1 MKISESGRS
10 MVEMLGVLAVIGVL
24 TVGGIIGYRYSVDR
38 IMANRVVTGVRER
51 AVIAG
56 QQRVLGQPLNL
67 KEFYPDTDTDLI
79 YGRFEVEAEN
89 AYENLAY
96 GFTAD
101 MGVQAI
107 TVYDLPQRVCEYV
120 RETDFPD
127 PVLRLVNGREMESA
141 EGECLPDG
149 PRGSDTG
156 LTNAQGF
163 LDGEYHNVVTFVF
176 DEPLKSPCETDSE
189 CLPCGRCNEGYCEAK
204 EELEGKV
211 CHYGACCKAGLCDPN
226 GCECP
231 PDDPRPERGCWIERT
246 TDAEPPCPGHK
257 TYEPCACPEGW
268 SATEEPCAGT
278 VNTQTISGYNGVS
291 LTCYQCDLGG
301 GGGGGSDSGDDG
313 DDDDEPVCDEA
324 AGWSAINTCTGPV
337 SSQVVSANGYE
348 ITCYKCQD
356 CPKGNACPAG
366 QCCTEETVQADE
378 STGCPAYTTY
388 TPTECQCSEGFGP
401 TPCGDGQIET
411 LAETLDDGTMC
422 YQCQDCPKGNEC
434 PDGQCCT
441 ETTIQADA
449 NTGCPAYTT
458 YEPTECQCPS
468 GFSQTP
474 CGDGQIE
481 KDTETLGNGTICYQ
495 CQDCPKGNECLPG
508 TCCTE
513 TEHAA
518 TDDCPAYKTYT
529 PTTCECSK
537 GTSATCENGQV
548 RIELKE
554 TLGDDTKCYTCG
566 GCDDGYTANACDNG
580 YTATETKTVTDIE
593 DSTKVLTCRK
603 CEQCPTSN
611 ECLSGTCCTETEH
624 AATDDCPVYK
634 TYEPTECECPS
645 GYTTLSCPKGMTQTD
660 MMTVGHTKCYQCAHA
675 CNHPDCC
682 CPAGYYC
689 PNGKD
694 GSRYKDG
701 CDEDGSGKGPQVTA
715 FDCGQGRYCP
725 SGSKEPKD
733 CPGKYTAKGKHLKSV
748 GECCQ
753 FAYDTKTN
761 RCVGECEPGYAPN
774 AARECVKCQKG
785 TYSTDGT
792 SCQICSSGWTNAGH
806 TRCYETCPEGWYQ
819 YTAKQTCHREC
830 PKNTYYKK
838 GTKTCIACKKGYT
851 TNGKTGQTK
860 CKKITLF

>member
-141 EGECLPDG
+141 EVECLPDDS
-149 PRGSDTG
+149 RGADTG

-163 LDGEYHNVVTFVF
+163 LDGKYRNVVTFVF

-189 CLPCGRCNEGYCEAK
+189 CLPCGRCNSEGYCEAK
-204 EELEGKV
+204 EALNGTR
-211 CHYGACCKAGLCDPN
+211 CGHIGCCRAGLCDLD
-226 GCECP
+226 GCACP
-231 PDDPRPERGCWIERT
+231 PDDPRPETGCWIERT

-301 GGGGGSDSGDDG
+301 GDGGGSGDDG

-422 YQCQDCPKGNEC
+422 YQCQECPKGNEC

-495 CQDCPKGNECLPG
+495 CQDCPRGNKCPDG
-508 TCCTE
+508 QCCTE
-513 TEHAA
+513 TTIQADA
-518 TDDCPAYKTYT
+518 NTGCPAYTTYE
-529 PTTCECSK
+529 PTECQCQE
-537 GTSATCENGQV
+537 TSAECAENQV
-548 RIELKE
+548 RTELKKSLKDG
-554 TLGDDTKCYTCG
+554 TQCYTCT
-566 GCDDGYTANACDNG
+566 GCDDGWTVGECDNDC
-580 YTATETKTVTDIE
+580 YTSEIKTFHDIK
-593 DSTKVLTCRK
+593 DPTKVLTCRK
-603 CEQCPTSN
+603 CENCTPLYKAKNLKQMVGCCPPERLIKGTANALFKGYNSAKKQMGCCAEGDN
-611 ECLSGTCCTETEH
+611 ILKGTTCCPPDRTAGNTCCAKNQLATADGCC
-624 AATDDCPVYK
+624 AANLVYEENGVK
-634 TYEPTECECPS
+634 KCCRD
-645 GYTTLSCPKGMTQTD
+645 TTLMGIKIKNGVKVCACKHQKNGICYRPISCSMKRKEHSNGRTTVSRSDVQLAAKAHGM
-660 MMTVGHTKCYQCAHA
+660 
-675 CNHPDCC
+675 
-682 CPAGYYC
+682 
-689 PNGKD
+689 
-694 GSRYKDG
+694 
-701 CDEDGSGKGPQVTA
+701 DEYAYVQQLCSH
-715 FDCGQGRYCP
+715 GQSY
-725 SGSKEPKD
+725 
-733 CPGKYTAKGKHLKSV
+733 
-748 GECCQ
+748 
-753 FAYDTKTN
+753 
-761 RCVGECEPGYAPN
+761 
-774 AARECVKCQKG
+774 
-785 TYSTDGT
+785 
-792 SCQICSSGWTNAGH
+792 
-806 TRCYETCPEGWYQ
+806 
-819 YTAKQTCHREC
+819 
-830 PKNTYYKK
+830 TYYKWNAWAK
-838 GTKTCIACKKGYT
+838 WSGCSKGYIGYKAG
-851 TNGKTGQTK
+851 NSHKKPLSCGSYVDNKGRRRQDK
-860 CKKITLF
+860 CKCIDGHSDDDKFHWLCYGENVNC